1 MWRTLPF
8 VFLLSSPVYAVPVVP
23 NFSQGSSTS
32 RTETITNITESI
44 RTTNY
49 GGFEYSVSGSGIQI
63 DGNSITPPVVT
74 SNQNINGTTY
84 TWTDLDLGQKPNWSM
99 TDPTGGAFQFVETY
113 TPSGVQSITDV
124 TRTIQS
130 ESVTD
135 TTTIFSQ

>member
-8 VFLLSSPVYAVPVVP
+8 VLFIFSPIYAVPVVP
-23 NFSQGSSTS
+23 NFTHGSSTS
-32 RTETITNITESI
+32 RTETTTNITETI

-49 GGFEYSVSGSGIQI
+49 GGFQYSVSGSGVEM
-63 DGNSITPPVVT
+63 DGDSITPPVTT

-84 TWTDLDLGQKPNWSM
+84 TWTDLDLNQKPNWKQ
-99 TDPTGGAFQFVETY
+99 TDTSGAFQFVETY
-113 TPSGVQSITDV
+113 TPSGVQSISDV

>member
-1 MWRTLPF
+1 MWKTLPF

-23 NFSQGSSTS
+23 NFTHGQSTS
-32 RTETITNITESI
+32 RTETITNITEQI

-99 TDPTGGAFQFVETY
+99 TTQGGAFQFVETY
-113 TPSGVQSITDV
+113 TPSGVQSIVDV

>member
-8 VFLLSSPVYAVPVVP
+8 VLFISSPIYAVPVVP
-23 NFSQGSSTS
+23 NFTHGSSTS
-32 RTETITNITESI
+32 RTETTTNITETI

-49 GGFEYSVSGSGIQI
+49 GGFQYSVSGSGVEM
-63 DGNSITPPVVT
+63 DGDSITPPVTT

-84 TWTDLDLGQKPNWSM
+84 TWTDLDLNQKPNWKQ
-99 TDPTGGAFQFVETY
+99 TDTSGAFQFVETY
-113 TPSGVQSITDV
+113 TPSGVQSISDV